1 MFLLNI
7 LIGTFLFS
15 LVSDTIN
22 LFYTKYWAVNNLAG
36 ITPNDPCLLVIQL
49 LYHLGLWAWERLIFF
64 LKSVN

>member
-1 MFLLNI
+1 MSLLNI

-22 LFYTKYWAVNNLAG
+22 LFCTKYWAVNNLAG
-36 ITPNDPCLLVIQL
+36 ITPNDPYLLVIQL
-49 LYHLGLWAWERLIFF
+49 LYQLGLWAWERVIFF